1 MLVMTMLKIKKPDQ
15 LPWWNVYKD
24 SVADANS
31 NRRMTVTNDLK
42 KVVMSK

>member
-1 MLVMTMLKIKKPDQ
+1 MLVMTMLKIDKPDQ

-24 SVADANS
+24 SVADAIS
-31 NRRMTVTNDLK
+31 NQWTTVTNDLK